1 MLKIYEKLLIIGQL
15 DDHVIIHVLQLPGRF
30 CLLFYCVN

>member
-15 DDHVIIHVLQLPGRF
+15 DNDVIILQLPECF
-30 CLLFYCVN
+30 SLLFYCVN